1 MNGSQSTAGDGRRSI
16 TLHLEKC
23 TAPADILGL
32 PVTLFTVAESRRI
45 GSQCT
50 DTILCEV
57 RTLLAGTRVL
67 SNSTR
72 IHLSLFLIYK
82 TSLNTSADP
91 AREKRLPE
99 TWCNSCKG
107 ETHAES
113 RSTKQYR
120 GADSWA
126 VSHMTGYSHK
136 QAAPRS
142 PWSVVL
148 WGRRQESPMLSKYA
162 DSNKF
167 LEPQEKLFCFRCN
180 NLLPHNTH
188 PSGSL
193 SAQKQ
198 RDLWDC
204 WKERAPQSYILKS
217 SKISDN
223 FISSITFSP
232 GYRIILSKFQRLET
246 WLSG

>member
-1 MNGSQSTAGDGRRSI
+1 M
-16 TLHLEKC
+16 
-23 TAPADILGL
+23 
-32 PVTLFTVAESRRI
+32 
-45 GSQCT
+45 
-50 DTILCEV
+50 
-57 RTLLAGTRVL
+57 RVL

-72 IHLSLFLIYK
+72 IHLSSFLIYK
-82 TSLNTSADP
+82 TSLNTSAGP
-91 AREKRLPE
+91 AGEKRLPE

-113 RSTKQYR
+113 CSTKQYR

-126 VSHMTGYSHK
+126 VSHMTGYSHN

-148 WGRRQESPMLSKYA
+148 WGRRQESPMLSIYA
-162 DSNKF
+162 GCTKF
-167 LEPQEKLFCFRCN
+167 LEPREKLFCFRCN

-188 PSGSL
+188 PSSSL

-198 RDLWDC
+198 KGLVSLLE
-204 WKERAPQSYILKS
+204 KKS
-217 SKISDN
+217 STNLPLKIQQNKWQFYQQSH
-223 FISSITFSP
+223 FFP

-246 WLSG
+246 WLSV